1 MCGENADYCWSILL
15 ASSILHD
22 VGKLVDEYI
31 ARRNYILHHQISA
44 IIGKKA
50 LERITNNSTALKIS
64 YAILFHHEALDWK
77 VVYKSLLSFS
87 YLQRA
92 LSSTGKIIYTV
103 NQNRLNEFKQNLYRI
118 LDQISQKHIIT
129 QFQHRILTET
139 SNYAVQELEN
149 NQRFALNITRELNAA
164 KIRDLKYLTPALA
177 LYRLLYLSD
186 NRAASA
192 RDQYWLRLIQ
202 QVDWGQLD
210 NVAWQISNFLAKKY
224 YYIGLS
230 SIPDL

>member
-1 MCGENADYCWSILL
+1 MT
-15 ASSILHD
+15 SSILHD
-22 VGKLVDEYI
+22 VGKLVNEYVTS
-31 ARRNYILHHQISA
+31 RSYILHHQISA
-44 IIGKKA
+44 IIGKRA
-50 LERITNNSTALKIS
+50 LESITDDSTALRIS
-64 YAILFHHEALDWK
+64 YAILFHHEAIDWK
-77 VVYKSLLSFS
+77 AVYKSLLLFS

-92 LSSTGKIIYTV
+92 LSPTGKIIYTV

-118 LDQISQKHIIT
+118 LDQIYQKKIIT

-139 SNYAVQELEN
+139 SNYAMQELKN
-149 NQRFALNITRELNAA
+149 NQGFALDVSRELNAA
-164 KIRDLKYLTPALA
+164 KIRDLKYLMPALA

-202 QVDWGQLD
+202 QVNWEQLD
-210 NVAWQISNFLAKKY
+210 NVAWQISSFLSKKY